1 MEVQDE
7 KKTYENLL
15 NQIKMISLKLRNSID
30 RNDMRQVL
38 KFCVDILS
46 ILKTDFKSISLYKNL
61 FSKVIEELSPIKK
74 YFIEEI
80 NRGRRIK
87 EFFEAVQQCI
97 TVLPRVYLSIIVG
110 NIYVTQCKEEKK
122 IIFDEILKMLTG
134 MQIPLRGYFVRY
146 YFLKTFDK
154 NLNDIDALLTNLK
167 EMNKLWIR
175 IGHLKQYLGSEGIK
189 ARNELKDMIGENII
203 RLANV
208 ANSNNDNDIY
218 KNKILSPILKIIIE
232 CEDYVSQDYFLL
244 QIINLFPDELNIKN
258 IDIIITSL
266 GQMKE
271 KVNIKEIFINIMEK
285 LGNFDSE
292 EKLKDI
298 KSNEIFEKL
307 NGSIEKIIQELQN
320 EDDDDN
326 NDILKIIELEVSYLK
341 FIINFG
347 TYEEKN
353 IKIKNINKII
363 TKCYELISK
372 ACGGRNLSEEGAKII
387 FNLLQ
392 AILDSPF
399 SIFKCKNFPD
409 LMGFLNEE
417 YKNQLSL
424 NILESLVNKYNLGMI
439 DSKDKMESIIEF
451 IGPMIDI
458 ENNKGSDYLLDKAL
472 NKICKLVFIPSSK
485 NPFEQIEMMQ
495 MLKQLLIESTEEN
508 DEELKNKKLILY
520 YANYIN
526 ALILIGYTIIES
538 YINSNINEQN
548 KNKKT
553 KIQRDFCS
561 KYNMDKFD
569 MKNPES
575 FSEFYT
581 SLIKEINA
589 SISSLLDIS
598 SNMAFKLYCQYIL
611 LLNKIA
617 YSFTNTQSNEKEKE
631 KESKDNTTPLN
642 NKLYEESIIS
652 NINKIISLFTE
663 NKIEQKNKY
672 DNLTYFIGCISTIK
686 ILDKE
691 NFIKIT
697 EKIIKIVDKMPK
709 KNEQCLSYINSSKLY
724 FNNVNKD
731 LDKITELLKKSKK
744 TAVFAMTNPENAIL
758 FIYILNEY
766 LRYDG
771 LIEDFDKIVKV
782 DDVNEIIE
790 AINNYLMSLKSENND
805 KETIN
810 RIDNY
815 YKNTKSLINSKKN
828 KDKEC
833 KYYKLFEKIN
843 FEKDD

>member
-285 LGNFDSE
+285 LGNFDSV

-451 IGPMIDI
+451 IGTMIDI

-526 ALILIGYTIIES
+526 ALLLIGYTIIES
-538 YINSNINEQN
+538 YLNSN
-548 KNKKT
+548 
-553 KIQRDFCS
+553 
-561 KYNMDKFD
+561 
-569 MKNPES
+569 
-575 FSEFYT
+575 
-581 SLIKEINA
+581 
-589 SISSLLDIS
+589 
-598 SNMAFKLYCQYIL
+598 FK
-611 LLNKIA
+611 
-617 YSFTNTQSNEKEKE
+617 
-631 KESKDNTTPLN
+631 
-642 NKLYEESIIS
+642 
-652 NINKIISLFTE
+652 
-663 NKIEQKNKY
+663 
-672 DNLTYFIGCISTIK
+672 
-686 ILDKE
+686 
-691 NFIKIT
+691 
-697 EKIIKIVDKMPK
+697 
-709 KNEQCLSYINSSKLY
+709 
-724 FNNVNKD
+724 
-731 LDKITELLKKSKK
+731 
-744 TAVFAMTNPENAIL
+744 
-758 FIYILNEY
+758 
-766 LRYDG
+766 
-771 LIEDFDKIVKV
+771 
-782 DDVNEIIE
+782 
-790 AINNYLMSLKSENND
+790 
-805 KETIN
+805 
-810 RIDNY
+810 
-815 YKNTKSLINSKKN
+815 
-828 KDKEC
+828 
-833 KYYKLFEKIN
+833 
-843 FEKDD
+843 

>member
-1 MEVQDE
+1 MENQDE

-38 KFCVDILS
+38 KFSVDILS
-46 ILKTDFKSISLYKNL
+46 TLKNDFKSISLYKNL
-61 FSKVIEELSPIKK
+61 FSNVIEELSPLKN

-110 NIYVTQCKEEKK
+110 NIYIENCKDEKK
-122 IIFDEILKMLTG
+122 YILEEISKMLTG
-134 MQIPLRGYFVRY
+134 MQIPLRGYIVRY
-146 YFLKTFDK
+146 YFLKIFDK
-154 NLNDIDALLTNLK
+154 SLNDIDILLTNLK

-175 IGHLKQYLGSEGIK
+175 IGHLKHYLGSDGIK
-189 ARNELKDMIGENII
+189 ARNELKDMIGENILK
-203 RLANV
+203 LAKIENL
-208 ANSNNDNDIY
+208 DNDLY
-218 KNKILSPILKIIIE
+218 KNKILSPMLKIIIE
-232 CEDYVSQDYFLL
+232 CEDYLSQEYFLL

-271 KVNIKEIFINIMEK
+271 KVDIKKIFINIMEK
-285 LGNFDSE
+285 LGNFDSV

-307 NGSIEKIIQELQN
+307 NGSIEKIIQEMQN
-320 EDDDDN
+320 EEDDDN
-326 NDILKIIELEVSYLK
+326 NDILQIIELEVSYLK

-347 TYEEKN
+347 TYEDKS

-363 TKCYELISK
+363 TKCYDLISK
-372 ACGGRNLSEEGAKII
+372 ACGGRSLSEEGTKII

-409 LMGFLNEE
+409 LMGYLNEE

-424 NILESLVNKYNLGMI
+424 NILDSLVNKYNLGMI
-439 DSKDKMESIIEF
+439 DSTDKMESIIEF

-458 ENNKGSDYLLDKAL
+458 EDNKGSDYLLDKAL

-495 MLKQLLIESTEEN
+495 MLKQSLIESTEEN
-508 DEELKNKKLILY
+508 EEELKNKKLILY
-520 YANYIN
+520 FVSYIN
-526 ALILIGYTIIES
+526 ALILIGYSIIES
-538 YINSNINEQN
+538 YLNTNINEQN

-553 KIQRDFCS
+553 KIQKDFCS

-569 MKNPES
+569 IKNPES
-575 FSEFYT
+575 FSEFYKL
-581 SLIKEINA
+581 LIKEI
-589 SISSLLDIS
+589 STCISSLSNIS
-598 SNMAFKLYCQYIL
+598 TNMAFKLYCQFVL

-617 YSFTNTQSNEKEKE
+617 YSFINRQPKE
-631 KESKDNTTPLN
+631 KESKENTIVEN
-642 NKLYEESIIS
+642 NKFYEENIIS
-652 NINKIISLFTE
+652 NINNILSLFTE
-663 NKIEQKNKY
+663 DKIDQKNKY
-672 DNLTYFIGCISTIK
+672 DYLTFFIGCLSAIK

-691 NFIKIT
+691 NLITISEKLIKIID
-697 EKIIKIVDKMPK
+697 KIPK
-709 KNEQCLSYINSSKLY
+709 KNEQCLSYINCTKLY
-724 FNNVNKD
+724 YNEINKD
-731 LDKITELLKKSKK
+731 LSKITELLKKSKK
-744 TAVFAMTNPENAIL
+744 TAVFAMTNPENVIL

-771 LIEDFDKIVKV
+771 LVEDFDKIIKLE
-782 DDVNEIIE
+782 DVNEIIE
-790 AINNYLMSLKSENND
+790 AITNYLMSLKSENNN
-805 KETIN
+805 KELVS
-810 RIDNY
+810 RIDNF
-815 YKNTKSLINSKKN
+815 YKNTKNLINSLKN
-828 KDKEC
+828 KDKES
-833 KYYKLFEKIN
+833 KYYKLFSKIN
-843 FEKDD
+843 LEKDE